1 MNERTPAS
9 AIEARWPVVLAIL
22 TLLVLLVALPD
33 RIRLVPMWVHCGIV
47 GVFLMPIVAVGLTA
61 GRAPWPRIERTTTFA
76 FFVAVAIATSVNL
89 GYRLGEMLVRSDGVS
104 GMQLLTSSIGLWA
117 TNVVNFSVL
126 YWQVDGGG
134 PEARRSPAGR
144 LPDWLFPQA
153 GVPEQVP
160 VGWRPKFVDYL
171 FLGFCTST
179 AFSPTEAIPLTSRAK
194 LLMMVQSTF
203 SLVTIVA
210 VAARA
215 INILGST

>member
-1 MNERTPAS
+1 MNQRTPAS
-9 AIEARWPVVLAIL
+9 AIDARWPVVLAIL

-76 FFVAVAIATSVNL
+76 FCVVVAISASVNL
-89 GYRLGEMLVRSDGVS
+89 GYLLGEMLVRSDGVS

-144 LPDWLFPQA
+144 LAGFRIGSFRMQVLPSRCLSA
-153 GVPEQVP
+153 GV
-160 VGWRPKFVDYL
+160 RSSSIICSSD
-171 FLGFCTST
+171 S
-179 AFSPTEAIPLTSRAK
+179 
-194 LLMMVQSTF
+194 
-203 SLVTIVA
+203 
-210 VAARA
+210 ARRLRLA
-215 INILGST
+215 RRKPYR